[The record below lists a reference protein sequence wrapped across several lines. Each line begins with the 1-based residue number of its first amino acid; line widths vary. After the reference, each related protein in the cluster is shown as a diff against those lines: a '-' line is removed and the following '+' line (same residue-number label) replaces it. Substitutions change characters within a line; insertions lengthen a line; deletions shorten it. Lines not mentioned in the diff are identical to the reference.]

1 MEAMSL
7 QDISDED
14 LVKRFKAGDVVAL
27 DAIVQRYQDR
37 VFRLASVWLFDPQL
51 AADAAQEV
59 FLRSYKGL
67 GGFRFG
73 STTYTWI
80 YRVTKNV
87 CHEFNRK
94 RRIESLDTEPVDP
107 GKAPEG
113 EVVQADALR
122 RVRELVARL
131 PERQRDVFL
140 LRVFEEFSVR
150 ETAQALNCR
159 EGTVKTLLHR
169 ASRKLKL
176 DMESMGVNL

>member
-1 MEAMSL
+1 MTV
-7 QDISDED
+7 QDISDEE
-14 LVKRFKAGDVVAL
+14 LVRRFKAGDVRAF
-27 DAIVQRYQDR
+27 DSIVLRFQDR
-37 VFRLASVWLFDPQL
+37 VYRLASVWLYDPQL

-67 GGFRFG
+67 GRFRFG

-94 RRIESLDTEPVDP
+94 RRTEQLDDEPTDDRQ
-107 GKAPEG
+107 APDRDAL
-113 EVVQADALR
+113 QADALR
-122 RVRELVARL
+122 RVRELVSQL

-140 LRVFEEFSVR
+140 LRVFEEMTVT
-150 ETAQALNCR
+150 ETAQVLGCR

-169 ASRKLKL
+169 ANKKLKL
-176 DMESMGVNL
+176 KMQATGLTL